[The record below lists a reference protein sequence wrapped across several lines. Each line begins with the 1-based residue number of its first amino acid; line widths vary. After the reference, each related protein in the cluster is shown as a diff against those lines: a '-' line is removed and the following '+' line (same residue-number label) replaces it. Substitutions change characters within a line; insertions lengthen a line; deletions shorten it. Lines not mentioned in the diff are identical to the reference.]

1 MRVLMCNFSET
12 FPFLYFW
19 DKFHPKICCSP
30 YLLKFIIAIPRTDIS
45 QNKLEEASQQNLFYI
60 VFIILVLD
68 ISRFKSLCVCICI
81 CICIW
86 SHVQTPCTVHPKLL
100 NTILREFNVLIRP
113 KKNICVKGYMLK
125 KLG

>member
-1 MRVLMCNFSET
+1 MCNFSES

-68 ISRFKSLCVCICI
+68 ISRFKSFVCMYMYM
-81 CICIW
+81 
-86 SHVQTPCTVHPKLL
+86 HLYLEP
-100 NTILREFNVLIRP
+100 RP
-113 KKNICVKGYMLK
+113 NSLHCAP
-125 KLG
+125 